1 MNISAKVHQ
10 NYLHLQTLIGK
21 HQRLTLLP
29 IFIIWLALSLG
40 VFQLR
45 YDFSF
50 KPFFLTQSS
59 QYQITQ
65 EFEQTFG
72 QASGSYVVFIL
83 HNQNILQPRFI
94 LNLNE
99 LSALIKE
106 VDGVAQVLS
115 LTTLK
120 DLVTEPSSNQ
130 YPTLKLMPVF
140 PAETFSHESKL
151 QKHLQH
157 IADNIEAYRLVLSK
171 DKQYTLLAVKLI
183 PPLSDLQQ
191 RQFIIENITGKINS
205 HLPENTQVYKSGVS
219 IVEATYAKQILIDQL
234 IATILTTIFIAI
246 LVYLVLKQWR
256 VLLIVLT
263 PVFLVIVSCFGVM
276 GWLNIPVTI
285 INSIIPAVILVI
297 GVADAIHMVLAFLR
311 KYSLDSK
318 TEVAIEDMLFT
329 TSPACF
335 YTSISTAAGFL
346 SLLLAKL
353 IIIQNFGLVVAVAV
367 IQLWLANQLLIPFLL
382 RHIVLSPDC
391 IENKF
396 AKTTVSFMYKLANF
410 ATIQPYK
417 VISCTGG
424 IVVVCLLSF
433 NFINIDQK
441 FNEEL
446 APQHPVR
453 VAQSL
458 LEQKFTGFLGP
469 DIRIERVDKEQLFTN
484 NSVNKFVSFI
494 DAIKALEHTGSI
506 RSIFDF
512 IPIQSDESQYK
523 DNLEQLISLPSE
535 QLNLAEL
542 INADNTV
549 IALQIRIADIG
560 SKQAMRYTRQIQSL
574 AKQHLGSDFKIDVVG
589 QWWLAQ
595 QGMNQILIDMIIT
608 LCTAFVIIIPIV
620 IVALKEKRL
629 VIIAIIINFLPILI
643 PLAYMAFTGIKVRI
657 GTAVVLAIG
666 LGIVVDN
673 SFHLLTKLRS
683 LAKENM
689 PAQAQIQLM
698 LDHAGKGVIYT
709 TLALVVGFLSMLS
722 NQLIAIND
730 MGVIASVTFVA
741 ALLADILLLPALY
754 SLPQMQTNKQI
765 MLKRE
770 NR

>member
-1 MNISAKVHQ
+1 MDFSTKVHQ
-10 NYLHLQTLIGK
+10 NYLNLQKLIGK
-21 HQRLTLLP
+21 NQRLILVP
-29 IFIIWLALSLG
+29 CFIIWLILSLG
-40 VFQLR
+40 IFQLR

-65 EFEQTFG
+65 QFEQTFG
-72 QASGSYVVFIL
+72 QASGSYVTFIL
-83 HNQNILQPRFI
+83 HNQNILQPGFI

-99 LSALIKE
+99 LSTQITE
-106 VDGVAQVLS
+106 VNGVARVLS
-115 LTTLK
+115 LTTLHN
-120 DLVTEPSSNQ
+120 LVTEPSSKQ
-130 YPTLKLMPVF
+130 YPTLKLMPAF
-140 PAETFSHESKL
+140 PVESFNEELDL
-151 QKHLQH
+151 QKRLQQ
-157 IADNIEAYRLVLSK
+157 IADNIDAYRLVLSK

-191 RQFIIENITGKINS
+191 RQFIIENITSKINN

-219 IVEATYAKQILIDQL
+219 IVEATYAEQILIDQF
-234 IATILTTIFIAI
+234 IATVLTTVFVAM

-263 PVFLVIVSCFGVM
+263 PVFLVIVSCLGVM

-285 INSIIPAVILVI
+285 INSVVPAVILVI
-297 GVADAIHMVLAFLR
+297 GVADAIHMVLAYLR
-311 KYSLDSK
+311 KYSLERK
-318 TEVAIEDMLFT
+318 TDVAIEDMLFT

-335 YTSISTAAGFL
+335 YTSISTAAGFF
-346 SLLLAKL
+346 SLLMAKL

-382 RHIVLSPDC
+382 RKILLQPNIID
-391 IENKF
+391 NKF
-396 AKTTVSFMYKLANF
+396 AKTTVSFMYKMANF

-417 VISCTGG
+417 VMCGTGG
-424 IVVVCLLSF
+424 VIVVCLLSF
-433 NFINIDQK
+433 NFINIEQK

-446 APQHPVR
+446 AQQHPIR
-453 VAQSL
+453 VAQTL

-469 DIRIERVDKEQLFTN
+469 DIRVKRVDGEHVFTH
-484 NSVNKFVSFI
+484 NSVNKLTTFI
-494 DAIKALEHTGSI
+494 DAIKALEHTGTI
-506 RSIFDF
+506 HSIFHLL
-512 IPIQSDESQYK
+512 PSLNNELQYK
-523 DNLEQLISLPSE
+523 NSIEQLRHLPSE

-542 INADNTV
+542 INESNTV
-549 IALQIRIADIG
+549 VALQIRIADIG
-560 SKQAMRYTRQIQSL
+560 SKQAMLYTKHIQDL
-574 AKQHLGSDFKIDVVG
+574 AKQHLGSEFKVDIVG

-643 PLAYMAFTGIKVRI
+643 PLAFMALTGIKVRI
-657 GTAVVLAIG
+657 GTAVVLAIAI
-666 LGIVVDN
+666 GIVVDN

-689 PAQAQIQLM
+689 PVQAQIQLM
-698 LDHAGKGVIYT
+698 LDSAGKGVIYT
-709 TLALVVGFLSMLS
+709 TFALVAGFLSMLS

-754 SLPQMQTNKQI
+754 ALPQIKTNQQTISKGA
-765 MLKRE
+765 RC
-770 NR
+770 